1 MRHFRRFIHLKK
13 SWFAVPLAAAI
24 ACACAV
30 ASAGASLHTGGTVAD
45 PTTKP
50 QTSGATALPPAWND
64 ALGVLADRI
73 AGTVSPSHP
82 VMLTVKNNSSLDSG
96 DVEAVRTGLE
106 AQLAQHHFR
115 MTRSITADTHV
126 ELTLSESS
134 ANYVWIAEIRAKE
147 NDDSEPEVAVVSVA
161 KSNGTGGA
169 STGATLTIQKTL
181 VWQQPAKFL
190 DFREAA
196 PSDSSVDTLAVLE
209 PGRVALY
216 TQTAGKWNFDHE
228 VAIAHK
234 APWPRDVRG
243 NFGDASTASS
253 VLAMISGVTCTGS
266 SSKGAQLA
274 CAGTPL
280 TGDAAR
286 AAVIPG
292 RETGEAV
299 VLKAACGDPQVAL
312 ASGNADWTQPDTIRG
327 YLLRKKSATA
337 SGAALDFDGP
347 VLSLAADG
355 DGEARA
361 IVLNL
366 KTGNYEGYR
375 VAATCG
381 E

>member
-13 SWFAVPLAAAI
+13 SWFAVPLAASI
-24 ACACAV
+24 VCACAA
-30 ASAGASLHTGGTVAD
+30 ASVRDLGALAE
-45 PTTKP
+45 P
-50 QTSGATALPPAWND
+50 QTSGATSLPPAWND
-64 ALGVLADRI
+64 ALGALADKV

-82 VMLTVKNNSSLDSG
+82 VALTVKNISSLDPG
-96 DVEAVRTGLE
+96 DVEAVRAGLE
-106 AQLAQHHFR
+106 ARLAQHHFR
-115 MTRSITADTHV
+115 VSRSATAETQLDV
-126 ELTLSESS
+126 TLSESGS
-134 ANYVWIAEIRAKE
+134 SYVWVAEIRAKE
-147 NDDSEPEVAVVSVA
+147 NEGDEAEVAVVSVA
-161 KSNGTGGA
+161 KSSGSAGA

-190 DFREAA
+190 DFHETA
-196 PSDSSVDTLAVLE
+196 PADGSGETLAVLE
-209 PGRVALY
+209 PGRLAIY
-216 TQTAGKWNFDHE
+216 TQTPGKWDLDHE
-228 VAIAHK
+228 APIAHK
-234 APWPRDVRG
+234 PPWPRDVRG
-243 NFGDASTASS
+243 NFGDAGSGA
-253 VLAMISGVTCTGS
+253 VLAIISGVTCTGS
-266 SSKGAQLA
+266 AAKGAQLA

-280 TGDAAR
+280 AGDAAR
-286 AAVIPG
+286 ASVIPG
-292 RETGEAV
+292 RETGEAAL
-299 VLKAACGDPQVAL
+299 LKSACGDAQVAL

-347 VLSLAADG
+347 VLSLAADT